1 MPLVIAI
8 LLGLSAAAIVVY
20 PLLAST
26 PVPTA
31 DASPASLL
39 DASEREQSAKQ
50 ALRDVD
56 FDYRLGNLEA
66 GDYAALREMYERHA
80 LVALKARVER
90 ERAADALIDRELARL
105 RAQQAK
111 RASSRRGGSHDGATA
126 SHSANAAAQSQSNG
140 PRPAIRGPRTR
151 RRKGA

>member
-20 PLLAST
+20 PLVVAQT
-26 PVPTA
+26 PTA
-31 DASPASLL
+31 PDASPAALL

-56 FDYRLGNLEA
+56 FDYRLGTLDA
-66 GDYAALREMYERHA
+66 ADYAALREKYERHA

-90 ERAADALIDRELARL
+90 ERAADELIDQELARL
-105 RAQQAK
+105 RAQRAK
-111 RASSRRGGSHDGATA
+111 RGGGPRGRATTPEQA
-126 SHSANAAAQSQSNG
+126 IAPAGPGSNG
-140 PRPAIRGPRTR
+140 ARPTTRGPRTR

>member
-26 PVPTA
+26 PATTA
-31 DASPASLL
+31 DASPAALL

-56 FDYRLGNLEA
+56 FDYRLGNLEP
-66 GDYAALREMYERHA
+66 GDYATLREMYERHA

-90 ERAADALIDRELARL
+90 ERAADALIDRELVRL

-111 RASSRRGGSHDGATA
+111 RGSSRRSGSHDGSTA
-126 SHSANAAAQSQSNG
+126 PQSADASARRESNG
-140 PRPAIRGPRTR
+140 TRPATRGPRTR

>member
-8 LLGLSAAAIVVY
+8 LLGVSAAAIVAY
-20 PLLAST
+20 PLVVAQ
-26 PVPTA
+26 TA
-31 DASPASLL
+31 TAPDASPAALL
-39 DASEREQSAKQ
+39 VASEHEQSAKQ

-66 GDYAALREMYERHA
+66 ADYAALREKYERHA

-90 ERAADALIDRELARL
+90 ERAADELIDQELARL
-105 RAQQAK
+105 RVQQAK
-111 RASSRRGGSHDGATA
+111 RGGSRRGAAGESAA
-126 SHSANAAAQSQSNG
+126 APRSANGSARVESNG
-140 PRPAIRGPRTR
+140 DRPTTRGPRTR

>member
-20 PLLAST
+20 PLVVAQT
-26 PVPTA
+26 PTA
-31 DASPASLL
+31 PNASPAALL
-39 DASEREQSAKQ
+39 DANEREQSAKQ
-50 ALRDVD
+50 ALREVD

-66 GDYAALREMYERHA
+66 SDYAALREKYERHA

-90 ERAADALIDRELARL
+90 ERAADKLIDQELARL

-111 RASSRRGGSHDGATA
+111 RGNSRGRGARD
-126 SHSANAAAQSQSNG
+126 NAATSQPANGSARVESNG
-140 PRPAIRGPRTR
+140 DRPTTRGPRTR